1 MNHTKQQ
8 YQRKYIMNRLMK
20 IEQKVDGS
28 VFAKIL
34 TPTRVI
40 GITIV
45 DQFFNESNVAALY
58 DCVNVDD
65 VEFDEYEVLSFTF
78 KNEHHAFMR
87 IE

>member
-1 MNHTKQQ
+1 MH
-8 YQRKYIMNRLMK
+8 RKYIMNRLMK

-45 DQFFNESNVAALY
+45 DQFFNESNVAELY
-58 DCVNVDD
+58 DCVNVYD

-78 KNEHHAFMR
+78 KNEQYVFMR

>member
-1 MNHTKQQ
+1 MH
-8 YQRKYIMNRLMK
+8 RKYIMNRLMK
-20 IEQKVDGS
+20 IEQKSDGS

-58 DCVNVDD
+58 DCVNVYD

-78 KNEHHAFMR
+78 KSEQYVFMR
-87 IE
+87 IDE

>member
-1 MNHTKQQ
+1 
-8 YQRKYIMNRLMK
+8 MNRLMK
-20 IEQKVDGS
+20 IEQKNDGS

-58 DCVNVDD
+58 DCVNVYD

-78 KNEHHAFMR
+78 KNEHYVFMR
-87 IE
+87 IDE

>member
-1 MNHTKQQ
+1 
-8 YQRKYIMNRLMK
+8 MK
-20 IEQKVDGS
+20 IEQKNDGS

-45 DQFFNESNVAALY
+45 EPDFNESGVAALY
-58 DCVNVDD
+58 DCVNVYD

-78 KNEHHAFMR
+78 KNEQYVFMR

>member
-1 MNHTKQQ
+1 
-8 YQRKYIMNRLMK
+8 MNRLMK
-20 IEQKVDGS
+20 IEQKSDGS

-45 DQFFNESNVAALY
+45 TQFFDEANVAELY
-58 DCVNVDD
+58 DCVNVYD

-78 KNEHHAFMR
+78 KNEQYVFMR
-87 IE
+87 IDE

>member
-1 MNHTKQQ
+1 MH
-8 YQRKYIMNRLMK
+8 RKYIMNRLMK
-20 IEQKVDGS
+20 IEQKSDGS

-40 GITIV
+40 GITLV

-58 DCVNVDD
+58 DCVNVYD

-78 KNEHHAFMR
+78 KSEQYVFMR
-87 IE
+87 IDE

>member
-1 MNHTKQQ
+1 MH
-8 YQRKYIMNRLMK
+8 RKYIMNRLMK
-20 IEQKVDGS
+20 IEQKNDGS

-45 DQFFNESNVAALY
+45 TQFFDEANVAELY
-58 DCVNVDD
+58 DCVNVYD

-78 KNEHHAFMR
+78 KNEHYVFMR
-87 IE
+87 IDE

>member
-1 MNHTKQQ
+1 
-8 YQRKYIMNRLMK
+8 MNRLMK
-20 IEQKVDGS
+20 IEQKSDGS

-58 DCVNVDD
+58 DCVNVYD

-78 KNEHHAFMR
+78 KSEQYVFMR
-87 IE
+87 IDE